1 LINQADGAMDRSFRT
16 VAERR
21 REHMNDT
28 RNTAIAAN
36 IEALASV
43 LSAAF
48 GTATQAREY
57 MTVGQRNAAIGTI
70 MEVEGQLAEPARCSA
85 LPSH

>member
-1 LINQADGAMDRSFRT
+1 MS
-16 VAERR
+16 
-21 REHMNDT
+21 DT

-36 IEALASV
+36 IEALASI

-57 MTVGQRNAAIGTI
+57 MTVGQRNAAMGTI
-70 MEVEGQLAEPARCSA
+70 IDVERQLADAGAVVRAAIA
-85 LPSH
+85 LHRTG

>member
-1 LINQADGAMDRSFRT
+1 LINQGNGAMDPVIPRD
-16 VAERR
+16 AERR
-21 REHMNDT
+21 QGHMNDT

-48 GTATQAREY
+48 GTAAQARE
-57 MTVGQRNAAIGTI
+57 
-70 MEVEGQLAEPARCSA
+70 
-85 LPSH
+85 